1 MKCRSFP
8 FIACTMTFFGL
19 MGCANKGKVSDWC
32 PITSAEEKDKGH
44 TAEIRN
50 TLLFE
55 ESGGTLFAKILKCG
69 QKEYYIGDL
78 AGSSSEGSLAKYPD
92 INLLKWSGRLTC
104 LNVKLTYPDNAP
116 ETTKVLLALCGAME
130 DGSSNGPKRSEMS
143 TQTRPDL
150 EGA

>member
-8 FIACTMTFFGL
+8 FIACTMMFFGL
-19 MGCANKGKVSDWC
+19 MGCHDKGTVSDWC
-32 PITSAEEKDKGH
+32 AISSAEEKDKGH

-55 ESGGTLFAKILKCG
+55 ESGGTLFAKILRCG

-78 AGSSSEGSLAKYPD
+78 AGSSSEQSLAKYPV

-104 LNVKLTYPDNAP
+104 VNAKLTYPNNAP
-116 ETTKVLLALCGAME
+116 ETTKVLLTLCGAME
-130 DGSSNGPKRSEMS
+130 NGSSN
-143 TQTRPDL
+143 
-150 EGA
+150 